1 MDNVMGF
8 FSGIRWQDI
17 IDIAL
22 MSYIIFRLYILFKGT
37 NVFTVFIGIALLWFF
52 QRIASWLGLIVT
64 SWAIQGVTGVAAII
78 LIVIF
83 RNEIRSVLQI
93 KNLRS
98 FLWGFHLGTVDT
110 PRDAI
115 VDAIFQLAAN
125 RHGALLV
132 IPGKEDIRETIHSG
146 IAWEGTVSKEML
158 NSIFWPDNPVHDGA
172 AVISGNRVIQVGAI
186 LPLSRRT
193 DLPSYYG
200 TRHRAAAGLAEISD
214 ALVIVVSEERG
225 KITAAR
231 DSQLIPI
238 DRKEDLSDIIKEH
251 HGVSSGPSRIFKK
264 KKMELVLAAMVSFML
279 VTVIWLSFTRG
290 IDTLISLEIPVEYTN
305 RQPGLDI
312 YDTSASTVLLDLSGS
327 SARLKSI
334 KSEDVRVTVD
344 LSSTRIGTNTCSIT
358 EKNTSIPPGVTLKN
372 IRPPYVEVTLD
383 KPVDKNIPVQVDW
396 KGKLSDNLTL
406 SEVAIIPPEVKING
420 RSMILDDISTIYTEK
435 ISLAGIEESG
445 QLTVGI
451 ILKDQSLKLL
461 DKQDTV
467 TVRYTVREKAKEK
480 STTRQDKR

>member
-1 MDNVMGF
+1 M
-8 FSGIRWQDI
+8 
-17 IDIAL
+17 
-22 MSYIIFRLYILFKGT
+22 
-37 NVFTVFIGIALLWFF
+37 
-52 QRIASWLGLIVT
+52 
-64 SWAIQGVTGVAAII
+64 
-78 LIVIF
+78 IF

-110 PRDAI
+110 PGDAI
-115 VDAIFQLAAN
+115 VDAIFQLATN

-172 AVISGNRVIQVGAI
+172 AVIIGNRVVQVGAI

-214 ALVIVVSEERG
+214 AMIIVVSEERG
-225 KITAAR
+225 KITAAK
-231 DSQLIPI
+231 DSVLIPI
-238 DRKEDLSDIIKEH
+238 ERREDLTDMIKEH

-264 KKMELVLAAMVSFML
+264 RKMELTLAAIVSFML
-279 VTVIWLSFTRG
+279 VTVIWLSFTKG
-290 IDTLISLEIPVEYTN
+290 IDTLISVEVPVEYTN

-327 SARLKSI
+327 GARLKSI
-334 KSEDVRVTVD
+334 KSEDVSVTVD
-344 LSSTRIGTNTCSIT
+344 LSSTRIGTNTCSIS
-358 EKNTSIPPGVTLKN
+358 EKNASIPPGVTLKN

-383 KPVDKNIPVQVDW
+383 KTTEKSVPVQVDW
-396 KGKLSDNLTL
+396 TGKLPDNLAL
-406 SEVAIIPPEVKING
+406 SEVSILPPEVKISG
-420 RSMILDDISTIYTEK
+420 RSMILNDISTIYTEE
-435 ISLAGIEESG
+435 ISLSGIEESG
-445 QLTVGI
+445 QITVGI
-451 ILKDQSLKLL
+451 ILKDQSLKIS
-461 DKQDTV
+461 DNQGTV
-467 TVRYTVREKAKEK
+467 TVRYAVRERAKEK
-480 STTRQDKR
+480 STKRQDKK